1 MRLLKVPHY
10 EMLGG
15 REELERSLPD
25 FQPIVRAI
33 EPREVAGPAAFL
45 LSNLASAMTG
55 TAVGWTSASS
65 RMHDGPASGAGR
77 RGDRFSRS
85 M

>member
-1 MRLLKVPHY
+1 MRMLKVPHS

-45 LSNLASAMTG
+45 LSI
-55 TAVGWTSASS
+55 W
-65 RMHDGPASGAGR
+65 PAR
-77 RGDRFSRS
+77 
-85 M
+85 

>member
-33 EPREVAGPAAFL
+33 EPREVAGPAFL

-55 TAVGWTSASS
+55 TAVGVDVGVLEDA
-65 RMHDGPASGAGR
+65 
-77 RGDRFSRS
+77 
-85 M
+85 

>member
-1 MRLLKVPHY
+1 MRLLKVPHS

-25 FQPIVRAI
+25 FQPIVRGI

-77 RGDRFSRS
+77 RGDRLSGS

>member
-1 MRLLKVPHY
+1 
-10 EMLGG
+10 MLGG

-55 TAVGWTSASS
+55 TAVGV
-65 RMHDGPASGAGR
+65 DGGPREGMTAASGRVGAVT
-77 RGDRFSRS
+77 RFS
-85 M
+85 

>member
-15 REELERSLPD
+15 HEELERSLPD

-55 TAVGWTSASS
+55 TAVGVDVGVLENA
-65 RMHDGPASGAGR
+65 
-77 RGDRFSRS
+77 
-85 M
+85 